1 MLRELATPWPLL
13 AGAIL
18 TAGAGFAGGYALA
31 GRLAEGRIA
40 KAEARRI
47 ECEHARERE
56 RREAA
61 EQAAQ
66 LLARAQDAEAE
77 AARRLAQA
85 QAATRQRLEDARRE
99 VFALATGRPCLS
111 DAVRLRLNAAIAAA
125 DGLPAGAGGAADAA
139 AEPAAAAGHG
149 DGARISTDADVAGW
163 ALDAAALYEQCRA
176 RLDAIRHW
184 DAMTFG
190 EE

>member
-1 MLRELATPWPLL
+1 MLRALATPWPLL

-31 GRLAEGRIA
+31 GRLAEGRLA
-40 KAEARRI
+40 QMEARRI
-47 ECEHARERE
+47 ECEQARERE

-66 LLARAQDAEAE
+66 LLARAQDAEAQ
-77 AARRLAQA
+77 AARRLAA
-85 QAATRQRLEDARRE
+85 ADAATRTRLEDARRD
-99 VFALATGRPCLS
+99 VFALTHGRPCLS

-125 DGLPAGAGGAADAA
+125 SELPAGAGGAADAA